1 MKKHLL
7 AAMALLALI
16 FALSLPSAGENGTQC
31 DAVPNEYSTV
41 SASKTAHYYTKSGKP
56 QFSFTLYATF
66 GYDGKCVWPIEQSYS
81 YELYSTDCEFISAVD
96 SRYKSED
103 IVAVDSFA
111 LFGHKTLGIR
121 TDTKALPVQLTCD
134 VNGNVK

>member
-1 MKKHLL
+1 MRKHLFAL
-7 AAMALLALI
+7 TLLLALI
-16 FALSLPSAGENGTQC
+16 LVLTVPAFGKNGTA
-31 DAVPNEYSTV
+31 DSTSGEYSTV
-41 SASKTAHYYTKSGKP
+41 SASKTARYYTQSGKI

-66 GYDGKCVWPIEQSYS
+66 GYDGESAWPIEQSYS

-134 VNGNVK
+134 ANGNVR